1 MDKNT
6 CKSSL
11 IPGVWLVIVAI
22 IVIVAMVGLLMLR
35 PAPLMLQ
42 GEVQV
47 SEVRVSGKLPGR
59 VVAFDVSE
67 GDSVDVGDTLVH
79 IHSSLF
85 EAQLSSAYAMQE
97 VAAAENA
104 LVDAGTR
111 HEVVQSFYQLLLQ
124 AEATLS
130 IATKTYERMES
141 LYAKGVVSEQRRDEA
156 QAAYLTAQAAV
167 ETARLQYEMAGKGAR
182 LEQKEAAS
190 AMVKVAESGVAEV
203 EAVLEDAYLTATH
216 RGVISDIFPQEGEL
230 VSLGAPIM
238 NILLMDDV
246 WVSFNVREDF
256 LKYFAL
262 NKMIDVVVPALN
274 NKRVTLKIF
283 HIKDKGVYAVWR
295 ATKVSSGYDAKTF
308 NIKARP
314 IEPVDGLL
322 PGMTVLLKNVERDN
336 Q

>member
-1 MDKNT
+1 M
-6 CKSSL
+6 L
-11 IPGVWLVIVAI
+11 PGVWLVIVTI
-22 IVIVAMVGLLMLR
+22 IVIVAIVGLLMLR
-35 PAPLMLQ
+35 PAPLILQ
-42 GEVQV
+42 GEVEV
-47 SEVRVSGKLPGR
+47 SQVRVSGKLPGR
-59 VVAFDVSE
+59 VVTFNVSE

-85 EAQLSSAYAMQE
+85 EAQLSSAHAMQE

-111 HEVVQSFYQLLLQ
+111 QEVIQSSYQLLLQ
-124 AEATLS
+124 AEAALS
-130 IATKTYERMES
+130 IASKTYDRMQS

-167 ETARLQYEMAGKGAR
+167 ETARLQYEMARKGAR
-182 LEQKEAAS
+182 QEQKKAAS
-190 AMVKVAESGVAEV
+190 AMVKAAQSGVAEV

-216 RGVISDIFPQEGEL
+216 RGVVSEIFPQEGEL
-230 VSLGAPIM
+230 ISLGAPVM

-246 WVSFNVREDF
+246 WVSFNVREDM

-262 NKMIDVVVPALN
+262 NKLIDVVVPALDN
-274 NKRVTLKIF
+274 RSVTFKVF

-295 ATKVSSGYDAKTF
+295 ATKVSGEYDAKTF
-308 NIKARP
+308 NVKARP
-314 IEPVDGLL
+314 VESVDGLL
-322 PGMTVLLKNVERDN
+322 PGMTVLLKNVAKTK